1 VAARKGGNA
10 LRRFRRELVLSAAFA
25 LWGLAIAISLI
36 TFLERPAPADQTPG
50 LAKVS
55 NIDAH
60 GPMRW
65 MLALMLLPVV
75 VPLVLRPL
83 ARAIHA
89 RWARNAIIAASL
101 VTLWLVTVKQSWM
114 LAVVPFAIV
123 LACAAAIRKPMRFTR
138 RDFVLVPVFLTTL
151 IALVDLFPRTS
162 VFDLVPYAA
171 LLVLF
176 LRLAV
181 GFLRSTLPPALA
193 FLIAPLGLVLQSG
206 FFARDERYF
215 GWHAL
220 LLVVVTP
227 FVLRLTLRNKRR
239 AIVIL
244 TMVVYPLALYAYWN
258 AISRN
263 TAEGKPKANYFE
275 DGHALLPASEY
286 LRGERAYRDILP
298 AHGLLEDGFFDY
310 LVFQTGDVTIG
321 RTLKARDVTG
331 TLMAV
336 ALFFLA
342 WAVVGS
348 AEGALLAVFLS
359 IMMGVFSPTIRMLP
373 AIATLALIAGAVRWR
388 RPRWLAYA
396 AFGCVVCGL
405 TSLDFAAYTFLT
417 LIAALVRNVGRASA
431 RRTDG
436 LKPVLRGLAAGV
448 VPLFAAFA
456 ILGILDD
463 FFRGTFVEVLGV
475 GPAYT
480 LGFFVPP
487 EVLQAKRFFPEVL
500 AVLLERR
507 VFEYLFWPAMAVFA
521 GVTVTRRWPRRFE
534 PLVLIAVWG
543 VLTGISYAE
552 RFHLYFGT
560 IAALLLAAW
569 IARLRS
575 LVLLA
580 IAVVLANPTT
590 HLAVVGTNRIARAPS
605 TEWVEVTDVPRARG
619 VYWHARDAAAI
630 RSVKKY
636 LGLSLKPDET
646 FLDFANSGILYYLFR
661 RDCPIREYEVAFFQS
676 EEKQREVIRILEE
689 NPKIRSV
696 LVTRTPAGKNIV
708 DIPNAWR
715 APLVQ
720 HYIEI
725 HFEPDF
731 EEGEIAF
738 WRRK

>member
-1 VAARKGGNA
+1 MRASRG
-10 LRRFRRELVLSAAFA
+10 ELVLSAAFA

-36 TFLERPAPADQTPG
+36 TVFERPAPAGQTMG
-50 LAKVS
+50 LAKMS

-65 MLALMLLPVV
+65 MFALMLLPVL
-75 VPLVLRPL
+75 VPLVLRP
-83 ARAIHA
+83 AGRVIVAA
-89 RWARNAIIAASL
+89 WARNALVAASL
-101 VTLWLVTVKQSWM
+101 ATLWLVSIRQSWV
-114 LAVVPFAIV
+114 LAVVPFATV
-123 LACAAAIRKPMRFTR
+123 LAIALAVRRPMRFTR

-151 IALVDLFPRTS
+151 VALVDLFPKTS

-171 LLVLF
+171 LLVLA
-176 LRLAV
+176 LRIAIGWRTDNPV
-181 GFLRSTLPPALA
+181 CPALA
-193 FLIAPLGLVLQSG
+193 FLAAPLGLVLQTG
-206 FFARDERYF
+206 FFARDQRYF

-220 LLVVVTP
+220 ALVVVTP
-227 FVLRLTLRNKRR
+227 FVLRFVLRDRRR
-239 AIVIL
+239 AVLAL
-244 TMVVYPLALYAYWN
+244 TMVIYPLSLYAYWN
-258 AISRN
+258 AMSRI

-298 AHGLLEDGFFDY
+298 AHGLLEDGFLDY

-321 RTLKARDVTG
+321 RTLKTRDVVG

-336 ALFFLA
+336 ALYFLA

-359 IMMGVFSPTIRMLP
+359 IMMGVFTPAIRMLP

-396 AFGCVVCGL
+396 AFGCVVCGV
-405 TSLDFAAYTFLT
+405 TSLDFAAYTFVVL
-417 LIAALVRNVGRASA
+417 LVAGWRLAVGGWRFIAI
-431 RRTDG
+431 
-436 LKPVLRGLAAGV
+436 GLAAGV
-448 VPLFAAFA
+448 VPLFLSFAF
-456 ILGILDD
+456 LGILDD
-463 FFRGTFVEVLGV
+463 FFVGTFREVLGV

-487 EVLQAKRFFPEVL
+487 EALQARRFFPEVL
-500 AVLLERR
+500 SLVLERR
-507 VFEYLFWPAMAVFA
+507 IFEYLFWPAMAVFV

-552 RFHLYFGT
+552 RFHLYFGA

-569 IARLRS
+569 IARTRS

-580 IAVVLANPTT
+580 AAVILANPTT
-590 HLAVVGTNRIARAPS
+590 HLAVIGVNRLTRAPDP
-605 TEWVEVTDVPRARG
+605 EWVQVRDVPRARG
-619 VYWHARDAAAI
+619 VYWHTRDAAAI
-630 RSVKKY
+630 ASVKKY
-636 LGLSLKPDET
+636 LALSLKPDET
-646 FLDFANSGILYYLFR
+646 FLDFANSGILYFLFR
-661 RDCPIREYEVAFFQS
+661 RDCPIRQYEVAFFQS
-676 EEKQREVIRILEE
+676 EEAQREVIRILEE
-689 NPKIRSV
+689 NPKIRAV
-696 LVTRTPAGKNIV
+696 LVTRTPAGKNTV
-708 DIPNAWR
+708 DVPNAWR

-720 HYIEI
+720 QYIET

-738 WRRK
+738 WRRR